1 MDATQ
6 GKPSRGFT
14 ELIGRALTDQ
24 DFRETLFRDRAN
36 AVERYE
42 LSPADLEA
50 LDNLSRETLEE
61 HAQQFSDGTATG
73 LTISIFIRIRF

>member
-6 GKPSRGFT
+6 GRPSQGLT
-14 ELIGRALTDQ
+14 ELIGRALTDR
-24 DFRETLFRDRAN
+24 DFRESLFRDRAK

-50 LDNLSRETLEE
+50 LDHLSRETLEE
-61 HAQQFSDGTATG
+61 HARQFSEGDALA
-73 LTISIFIRIRF
+73 LTIGIFIRIKF